1 MVVAATRRQVPG
13 QQAVG
18 PNKHAG
24 AMPDG
29 TALGDKDKRRTDKA
43 RQELE
48 VSKSFAVCKLEDFEL
63 GSILGAG
70 SFGRVHVAKHLPTG
84 KVCAVKI
91 LSKAKIIQTKQVQ
104 HVKQERDILSTINHP
119 HIVNLLGY
127 FQDSKCLYLVL
138 EYVCGGEFFTH
149 LRNVGRLANDT
160 ARFYAAEVLL
170 AFEYLH
176 ARDIIYRDLKPEN
189 LLLDSRGHIKIA
201 DFGFAKKIE
210 YRTYTLC
217 GTPDYLAPEIIL
229 NKGHGKAVDWWAFGI
244 LIYEMLAGFPPFY
257 EEDPMRT
264 YQRILRGEIEFPSHF
279 SRHARDIVRSLLQ
292 ADLTKRYGNLK
303 DGVKDIKSHPWF
315 EGVDWDGVCG
325 AAGATTAGA
334 AATAKDGTAAGAA
347 AAKGGTALVPSK
359 RTYIGRPPIRPMVT
373 REDDTSNFDDYGD
386 LGPIKHPFKLSR
398 SEQEFFA
405 DFGHSC

>member
-1 MVVAATRRQVPG
+1 VAVV
-13 QQAVG
+13 
-18 PNKHAG
+18 
-24 AMPDG
+24 PDG
-29 TALGDKDKRRTDKA
+29 SALGDKDKRRAERAK
-43 RQELE
+43 QELE
-48 VSKSFAVCKLEDFEL
+48 VSKSFAVCKMEDFDL

-70 SFGRVHVAKHLPTG
+70 SFGRVHVAKHIPTG

-176 ARDIIYRDLKPEN
+176 SRDIIYRDLKPEN

-244 LIYEMLAGFPPFY
+244 LIFEMLAGFPPFY

-303 DGVKDIKSHPWF
+303 DGVKDIKSQPWF
-315 EGVDWDGVCG
+315 DGVDWDGVNSVTPSSATASG
-325 AAGATTAGA
+325 SLKVGTTTTA
-334 AATAKDGTAAGAA
+334 
-347 AAKGGTALVPSK
+347 VPQK

-373 REDDTSNFDDYGD
+373 REDDTSNFDDYSD